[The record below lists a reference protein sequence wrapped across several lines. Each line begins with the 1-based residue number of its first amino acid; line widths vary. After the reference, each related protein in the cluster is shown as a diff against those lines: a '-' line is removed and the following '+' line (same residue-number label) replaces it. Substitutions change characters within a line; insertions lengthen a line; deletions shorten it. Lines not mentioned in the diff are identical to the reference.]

1 MGRSYQQLSLDDRCE
16 IARLYGDGCSVRQI
30 AAALDRSPS
39 TISRELKRNHGVQ
52 VGYRSSY
59 AHQQT
64 RARRWKGSRLERDAS
79 LRAAVME
86 RLASGWSPE
95 QIAGR
100 LEREQGRKRI
110 SYESIYRFIYAQIAR
125 TKDYRWRRYL
135 PRGKSK
141 RGCRGRKGGGSPN
154 FIEGR
159 VSVAKRPVEAS
170 DRKAPGHWEADLM
183 MFSKYGQA
191 ILTVHERKSRLLLAI
206 RLTSKAAHGVA
217 RHLLNLFGAIP
228 QPLRQTVT
236 FDNGTEFARHRALH
250 SIAIDTFF
258 CDPYAP
264 WQKGG
269 IENAIGR
276 MRRFIPRKTDLATLS
291 TSRFRNLIAAYNNT
305 PRKCLDFSTPAETFA
320 QALHFECEST
330 SPRARGRQE
339 IHADDICHGVPIPIL
354 FSASSIRCGGAI
366 LMTSAC
372 PVSKRLFRLERIA
385 GQP

>member
-1 MGRSYQQLSLDDRCE
+1 MGRSYEQLSLEDRCE
-16 IARLYGDGCSVRQI
+16 IARLFADGSSVRQI

-39 TISRELKRNHGVQ
+39 TISRELKRNQGAQ
-52 VGYRSSY
+52 VGYKPGY
-59 AHQQT
+59 AQQQT
-64 RARRWKGSRLERDAS
+64 RARRWKGSRLERDES
-79 LRAAVME
+79 LRAAVIE

-100 LEREQGRKRI
+100 LKREQRRQVI
-110 SYESIYRFIYAQIAR
+110 SYESIYRFIYAQLAR
-125 TKDYRWRRYL
+125 TRDYRWRHYL

-159 VSVAKRPVEAS
+159 VPVAKRPIEVSE
-170 DRKAPGHWEADLM
+170 RVTCGHWEADLM
-183 MFSKYGQA
+183 MFAKYGQA
-191 ILTVHERKSRLLLAI
+191 ILTVHERKSRLLLAV

-217 RHLLNLFGAIP
+217 RHLLNLFGAMP

-236 FDNGTEFARHRALH
+236 FDNGTEFARHLALR
-250 SIAIDTFF
+250 SLAIDTFF

-291 TSRFRNLIAAYNNT
+291 NSRFRKLVAAYNNT

-330 SPRARGRQE
+330 SPRSRGR
-339 IHADDICHGVPIPIL
+339 
-354 FSASSIRCGGAI
+354 
-366 LMTSAC
+366 
-372 PVSKRLFRLERIA
+372 RLRI
-385 GQP
+385 QIFKQQ